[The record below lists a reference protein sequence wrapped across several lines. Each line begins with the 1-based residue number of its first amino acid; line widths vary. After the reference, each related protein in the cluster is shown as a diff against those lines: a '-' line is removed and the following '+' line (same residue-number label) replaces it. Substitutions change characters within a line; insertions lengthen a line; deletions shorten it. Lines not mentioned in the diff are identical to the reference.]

1 MIVVAVFIVTVYLA
15 VVILTIRSHQVD
27 SFQVDSSQVDSF
39 QARCRCEWLKLHVD
53 KTPRHQ
59 PELIAVFK
67 DRLNVHFKSVSHA
80 LTCIMAADSS
90 ASTTV
95 TIESTAVTMA
105 TSTRPARTTIVVR
118 TDGGPDDAIEAAVAA
133 SRNASTEEVLIHL
146 QHREHPLKTLL
157 KMVMRLWRRVIVG
170 PPQTVEV

>member
-1 MIVVAVFIVTVYLA
+1 M
-15 VVILTIRSHQVD
+15 
-27 SFQVDSSQVDSF
+27 
-39 QARCRCEWLKLHVD
+39 
-53 KTPRHQ
+53 
-59 PELIAVFK
+59 FK

-105 TSTRPARTTIVVR
+105 TSTRPARTTIVLR
-118 TDGGPDDAIEAAVAA
+118 TDGGPDDAFEAAVAA

-146 QHREHPLKTLL
+146 HHREHPLKTLL